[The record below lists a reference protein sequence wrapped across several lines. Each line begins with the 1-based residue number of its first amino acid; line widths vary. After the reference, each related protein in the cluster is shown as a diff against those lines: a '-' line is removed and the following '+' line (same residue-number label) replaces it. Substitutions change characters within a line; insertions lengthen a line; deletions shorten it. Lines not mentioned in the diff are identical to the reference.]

1 MDENFSR
8 LNAVEAALVR
18 ALHSA
23 ALRTAE
29 ACGKELPEALSF
41 ELERPRRADQG
52 DRASNVAM
60 QLARA
65 FSMPPRDIA
74 ARIAGSL
81 QEGCQDL
88 LDRVEV
94 AGPGFINLFLSHRWF
109 AEAASQ
115 VLQQGERYGAVDLGQ
130 GRRVQVEFVSANP
143 TGPLHIGHGR
153 GAAVG
158 DVVARILAFTGW
170 KVEREYYIND
180 AGLQMD
186 ILGRSAQARYF
197 ELAGRPELAPF
208 PENGYKGAYIR
219 DLARTV
225 LEREGERFLA
235 EPLSESLP
243 WFKRYAGGVI
253 LGRIKEDLG
262 RFGVRFDVWFS
273 EATLYEKDL
282 VRQAMEDLKRRDF
295 AFESDG
301 ALWFKTTDFEDDKDR
316 VLIRN
321 SGVPTYFAS
330 DIAYH
335 RDKFVTRGFDRVI
348 DVWGADHP
356 GYIPRMKAGVE
367 AIGKSADDLDVLLIQ
382 LVNLMR
388 DGHPVAMST
397 RSGEFVTLKEV
408 LDEVGVDATRFFF
421 LMRRSDSQLDFDL
434 DLAKKQSSDNPVY
447 YVQYAHARICSVVR
461 EWTARGGSADRLGS
475 DGVPI
480 PESLFGDGAAR
491 GLADCLALFPREVE
505 NASRDL
511 APQMLTAYAGLL
523 AGAFH
528 SFYNTN
534 RILGEAG
541 EVELG
546 RLKLANAVR
555 IVLHT
560 CLSLLGVSAP
570 ERM

>member
-1 MDENFSR
+1 
-8 LNAVEAALVR
+8 
-18 ALHSA
+18 
-23 ALRTAE
+23 
-29 ACGKELPEALSF
+29 
-41 ELERPRRADQG
+41 
-52 DRASNVAM
+52 
-60 QLARA
+60 
-65 FSMPPRDIA
+65 
-74 ARIAGSL
+74 
-81 QEGCQDL
+81 
-88 LDRVEV
+88 
-94 AGPGFINLFLSHRWF
+94 
-109 AEAASQ
+109 
-115 VLQQGERYGAVDLGQ
+115 
-130 GRRVQVEFVSANP
+130 
-143 TGPLHIGHGR
+143 
-153 GAAVG
+153 
-158 DVVARILAFTGW
+158 
-170 KVEREYYIND
+170 
-180 AGLQMD
+180 
-186 ILGRSAQARYF
+186 
-197 ELAGRPELAPF
+197 
-208 PENGYKGAYIR
+208 
-219 DLARTV
+219 
-225 LEREGERFLA
+225 
-235 EPLSESLP
+235 
-243 WFKRYAGGVI
+243 
-253 LGRIKEDLG
+253 
-262 RFGVRFDVWFS
+262 
-273 EATLYEKDL
+273 
-282 VRQAMEDLKRRDF
+282 MEDLKRRDF

-321 SGVPTYFAS
+321 SGAPTYFAS

-348 DVWGADHP
+348 DVWGADHH

-480 PESLFGDGAAR
+480 PESLFEDEAAR

>member
-1 MDENFSR
+1 MSDELMRGS
-8 LNAVEAALVR
+8 AVSYPR
-18 ALHSA
+18 
-23 ALRTAE
+23 
-29 ACGKELPEALSF
+29 EALLRAVRSVAEELGKPVPEGTAF
-41 ELERPRRADQG
+41 ELERPRHEGQG
-52 DRASNVAM
+52 DRSASAAM
-60 QLARA
+60 QLSKA
-65 FSMPPRDIA
+65 FSMPPRTLADRIV
-74 ARIAGSL
+74 ARLSEDGS
-81 QEGCQDL
+81 GFFDKI
-88 LDRVEV
+88 EV
-94 AGPGFINLFLSHRWF
+94 AGPGFVNFFLSKKWF
-109 AEAASQ
+109 ASVADE
-115 VLQQGERYGAVDLGQ
+115 VLSRGDRYGSLDLGG
-130 GRRVQVEFVSANP
+130 GRKVQVEFVSANP

-158 DVVARILAFTGW
+158 DVVAGILAFTGW
-170 KVEREYYIND
+170 NVEREYYIND
-180 AGLQMD
+180 AGLQME

-225 LEREGERFLA
+225 LEQEGERFLA

-316 VLIRN
+316 VLIRK

-348 DVWGADHP
+348 DVWGADHH

-388 DGHPVAMST
+388 DGRPVAMST
-397 RSGEFVTLKEV
+397 RSGEFVTLEEV

-421 LMRRSDSQLDFDL
+421 LTRRSDSQLDFDL

-480 PESLFGDGAAR
+480 PESLFEGEAAR
-491 GLADCLALFPREVE
+491 GLADCLALFPR
-505 NASRDL
+505 
-511 APQMLTAYAGLL
+511 
-523 AGAFH
+523 
-528 SFYNTN
+528 
-534 RILGEAG
+534 